1 MIFSWHHS
9 VSWQWSMSDAEI
21 SCPLQGGVS
30 QPAVHYRSA
39 APWHITLRYL
49 HISFA
54 CNVRSSPL
62 DEKSLDTLG
71 LLKTLSW
78 TNAQLAISNLRW
90 SKSVATFTFSINSIT
105 LTETGVGGHGPGEG
119 ADLPCVLVLPQTLQL
134 GKLTGRA
141 DECAQALRRE
151 RRSEVTSHLG
161 APSVTC
167 QCLTLFHTFKRLML
181 SFGED

>member
-1 MIFSWHHS
+1 MTHHS
-9 VSWQWSMSDAEI
+9 SLPTHFI
-21 SCPLQGGVS
+21 RLQR
-30 QPAVHYRSA
+30 A
-39 APWHITLRYL
+39 
-49 HISFA
+49 FK
-54 CNVRSSPL
+54 PL

-90 SKSVATFTFSINSIT
+90 CKSVATFTFSINYIT

-119 ADLPCVLVLPQTLQL
+119 ADLPRVLVLPQTLQL

-167 QCLTLFHTFKRLML
+167 QCLTLFYTFKHLMS

>member
-1 MIFSWHHS
+1 M
-9 VSWQWSMSDAEI
+9 
-21 SCPLQGGVS
+21 P
-30 QPAVHYRSA
+30 RSA
-39 APWHITLRYL
+39 ALYRAGSVSPLFIIAPQLHDTSLFVTYTLICLERA
-49 HISFA
+49 FK
-54 CNVRSSPL
+54 PL

-90 SKSVATFTFSINSIT
+90 SKSIATFTFSINYIT

-151 RRSEVTSHLG
+151 QRSEVTSHLG

-167 QCLTLFHTFKRLML
+167 QCLTLFYTFKHLMS